1 VVRERG
7 LAAERDLTPLPDP
20 RRWLWH
26 GVYAVV
32 VVALGF
38 AVYSTT
44 RRVDYDW
51 RWQRIPQYIVTHEG
65 ERVAAPADGIV
76 HLDPS
81 GRALEIRTQSD
92 PPAVTRIDRV
102 DRITAGEGD
111 PVFAGDIVAI
121 REGWAPGPLLV
132 GLWITLKL
140 SLWSLV
146 FALVLG
152 LVAGLGRVSSNPA
165 AHNLATTYVEIIRGT
180 PLLVQIFIFY
190 FFIGTVL
197 ELSPFTAGVAALAVF
212 TGAYVAEIVRAG
224 IEAVPRGQMEAARS
238 LGMGYAQAMRF
249 VILPQALRRSL
260 PPLAGQFISLIKDSS
275 LVSIIAIT
283 DLTKAGRE
291 IVSSTFAPF
300 EVWFTVALMYL
311 VLTGALSWVVRRME
325 RRLAASD

>member
-1 VVRERG
+1 M
-7 LAAERDLTPLPDP
+7 AATIARMARSHDDP
-20 RRWLWH
+20 NRWLWH

-32 VVALGF
+32 IAALGYG
-38 AVYSTT
+38 VYTASK
-44 RRVDYDW
+44 RVDYTW
-51 RWQRIPQYIVTHEG
+51 RWERIPQYIVSHEG
-65 ERVAAPADGIV
+65 ERVAAPTDGVVRLGADPRAFDIV
-76 HLDPS
+76 
-81 GRALEIRTQSD
+81 TQSD
-92 PPAVTRIDRV
+92 PPQTTRIENV
-102 DRITAGEGD
+102 DRIAAGEGD

-121 REGWAPGPLLV
+121 REGWAPGPLLI
-132 GLWITLKL
+132 GLWITLKI
-140 SLWSLV
+140 SAAALV

-165 AHNLATTYVEIIRGT
+165 ARNLAATYVELVRGT

-238 LGMGYAQAMRF
+238 LGMGTAQAMRH
-249 VILPQALRRSL
+249 VILPQALRRTL
-260 PPLAGQFISLIKDSS
+260 PPLAGQFINLIKDSA
-275 LVSIIAIT
+275 LVSVIAIT

-291 IVSSTFAPF
+291 IVSSTFTPF

-311 VLTGALSWVVRRME
+311 ALTGTLSWLVRRLE